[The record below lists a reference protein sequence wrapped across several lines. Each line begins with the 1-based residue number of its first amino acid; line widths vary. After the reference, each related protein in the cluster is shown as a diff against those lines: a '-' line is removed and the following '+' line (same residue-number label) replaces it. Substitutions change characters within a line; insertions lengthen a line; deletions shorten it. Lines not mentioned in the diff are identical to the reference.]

1 MGIRCR
7 KDESRIEHILKNLK
21 ILTEKRMDVGIFASQ
36 NEKMLMIANAH
47 EFGAHI
53 TPKNG
58 KYLSI
63 PLERNFRGV
72 SPKNVSGLF
81 VYRSKTGNLFLA
93 RKKGKKEL
101 QMCYWLT
108 KEINIPER
116 SFLRAG
122 FDANRIEM
130 ERFAEQTLAQCLP
143 MKDGIS
149 RFYDAMGNF
158 AVGKIRAF
166 LIDLRDPPNAPL
178 TVRLKK
184 SSNPLV
190 DTGHLGDV
198 ITYKIRKR

>member
-21 ILTEKRMDVGIFASQ
+21 TLTENQMEVGIFAS
-36 NEKMLMIANAH
+36 EGEMMLKIANAH

-63 PLERNFRGV
+63 PLDRTFRDR
-72 SPKNVSGLF
+72 SPREVPGLF

-116 SFLRAG
+116 SFIRAG

-130 ERFAEQTLAQCLP
+130 EHFAEQTLADCLP
-143 MKDGIS
+143 LKDGIA

-198 ITYKIRKR
+198 ITYRIRKR